1 MYVVAELNYE
11 AKRDTEKKRHAILP
25 HGTTCETLPTRSD
38 TGLSDAKNFDR
49 GALRTPCPC
58 PAGRSS
64 YPFAVES
71 GETGGAKGLHLV
83 ARGRWISPDFYDDT
97 DLARC
102 SHSARLLY
110 PALWQL
116 ADRCG
121 VFEWDEAKI
130 RKYAFGYDAMT
141 AETFAGLMLELGR
154 GGFIKIA
161 EYDGKTWGYIPK
173 MSSRQNFHKAEKE
186 HFRDVLDGA
195 AWCEHGADTVPIQL
209 SLESGVLRSESGD
222 LSLDRMLPL
231 TETAHTEV
239 EARSALPLP
248 PASQETGKTGS
259 KKAAKGV
266 RSDAEQEAAR
276 MVRETFKASYARR
289 YMLPLTAWGAPE
301 NSHLYHLLKTWPV
314 AELVVMA
321 RRYFEWAHK
330 GAIDAGH
337 PFMNHRAS
345 FSALVHELKADIVAP
360 ERRQQSAAAEQQRKE
375 QDVRAANADAMDRAT
390 KLLQEQANG
399 IMGRSS
405 GTEPALCDAESGDRV
420 VGGRTRQAD
429 ERGGASTLAETLAA
443 ARRIGPVPGA

>member
-1 MYVVAELNYE
+1 MSGRIRSIKPEWLEDEAMLSCSAAARVVSIGLILLADDHGRGRGSLVYLSSRIFPFAESTETLANGLAELVKIRFVELYRLSGQTYYAIRNW
-11 AKRDTEKKRHAILP
+11 AKHQRVDKPGKPRVPGPLDEGVEKIR
-25 HGTTCETLPTRSD
+25 ETL
-38 TGLSDAKNFDR
+38 AKVPETLATDPDPDPDPDQDQDHDQD
-49 GALRTPCPC
+49 PCIFPL
-58 PAGRSS
+58 
-64 YPFAVES
+64 
-71 GETGGAKGLHLV
+71 AK
-83 ARGRWISPDFYDDT
+83 
-97 DLARC
+97 
-102 SHSARLLY
+102 
-110 PALWQL
+110 
-116 ADRCG
+116 
-121 VFEWDEAKI
+121 
-130 RKYAFGYDAMT
+130 
-141 AETFAGLMLELGR
+141 
-154 GGFIKIA
+154 
-161 EYDGKTWGYIPK
+161 
-173 MSSRQNFHKAEKE
+173 
-186 HFRDVLDGA
+186 
-195 AWCEHGADTVPIQL
+195 
-209 SLESGVLRSESGD
+209 
-222 LSLDRMLPL
+222 
-231 TETAHTEV
+231 TAHTEV
-239 EARSALPLP
+239 EARSALTIT
-248 PASQETGKTGS
+248 PAARETGKTGS

-360 ERRQQSAAAEQQRKE
+360 ERRQQSAAVEQQRKE

-405 GTEPALCDAESGDRV
+405 GTEPALRDAESGNRTL
-420 VGGRTRQAD
+420 GGRTRQAD
-429 ERGGASTLAETLAA
+429 ERGGAGTLAETLAA